1 MGDPISPAMTIGALA
16 WMERRWMRDEVGRTA
31 KRNFMARRYMDDIL
45 LFYAENQ
52 GWDSAKMVADFEKSE
67 CYDSPLKLEEGG
79 QGTFLETSFEIKENA
94 VRFWLKN
101 QNSGGEKQVWRY
113 QHYESYASY
122 QQKRATLMACLRKVQ
137 KMASDRQALERSA
150 WDKIVEFRELGYPRR
165 VLRTACNYLGA
176 TTGERGW
183 FEVRD
188 QLGF

>member
-1 MGDPISPAMTIGALA
+1 MAAYRNQFVSRL
-16 WMERRWMRDEVGRTA
+16 VKLGRKT
-31 KRNFMARRYMDDIL
+31 KHKDNMDQHKGGL
-45 LFYAENQ
+45 
-52 GWDSAKMVADFEKSE
+52 G
-67 CYDSPLKLEEGG
+67 EEGG

-150 WDKIVEFRELGYPRR
+150 WDKIVEFRGLGYPRR

-188 QLGF
+188 HLGF